1 MVETFLKPD
10 KAARVKSK
18 TLGRHGSVAI
28 LEAQSLLDNEHG
40 FLVGDIYIYMY
51 IHMEIYIYIIF
62 KNI

>member
-40 FLVGDIYIYMY
+40 FLVGDIYIYIYIY
-51 IHMEIYIYIIF
+51 IHMEIYIYI
-62 KNI
+62 